1 MDRNREARRAT
12 SIVGSNGFNKRRHR
26 TNSLRDS
33 PDEEGGIELQESAR
47 LRERVKKDRDRER
60 ERERERERDLRERE
74 RERDLRERSSRSSSK
89 RRRAERLA
97 TNRDDI
103 GGDETTDESFNE
115 DDDEE
120 DEHTATAAAAVRSF
134 PPPQTAAAGS
144 ISNHHHHNQNHSF
157 STSFSQQ
164 HSSSSGNIMSSNNN
178 HLQHRKSFPLSS
190 SSAKVLRAPPVWKSG
205 DEMISASVPR
215 KARSASTKRLHD
227 WISSSSNNNSS
238 GGGVEQNPGQVS
250 DSPVGQAPVSASPP
264 LQIPAAAAAPLSP
277 SSSNASARK
286 KLKTSI
292 SNPGQKLKPPQK
304 VSSSSKPSSSNPEEL
319 EIEIAEVLYGLMT
332 QSQGPSSSSKKED
345 SREVKNSEAN
355 TSSPLS
361 AVAPKRKRP
370 RQIPENSVYRDPV
383 PAKPGAEQ
391 MPKIEILSP
400 NLEKISGSGGEI
412 GYEMGGNSVISQ
424 AEPPVPAASEST
436 KLDLELNSVVEELR
450 ENRDLVAK
458 EEVTSPKEKES
469 PALRTLRTE
478 NSSNMDLQSTTVIK
492 ENLVSLMENRKEEK
506 FEIDLMA
513 PPPQVRSS
521 PERDNKIASKA
532 STVDPKPIF
541 SIDDALS
548 VPKNKE
554 DEKGSTNV
562 AAEEK
567 KGTGLIEEAES
578 HKEIESKGRN
588 IDLHLDLEKSDRDG
602 CAGFNST
609 VNKSQPQIHKQMP
622 FKPTKEEPPT
632 DKSGHVTSSL
642 PLPLPMPMSVANWPG
657 GLSPMGYM
665 APLQGVVS
673 MDGSGVTPSH
683 MQPLFSQPR
692 PKRCA
697 THCHIARNIHCLQ
710 QYMKMNPFWPGPT
723 PPPASLFGSTRPPA
737 HDPNVNVTV
746 RGGNNNNPDNKA
758 HSPNHSGKEKIS
770 QPNINSDSS
779 QRKQQQILIQQPLP
793 PSVSPPNL
801 LGPTFIFPL
810 NHQQQQAAAA
820 RPSSAKSPAAS
831 SASSAA
837 AATSAAAA
845 AAAAMSF
852 NYPNM
857 APANETQYVAI
868 MQNNGYP
875 FPMPAVGPP
884 PNYRGPAMP
893 LFNGSFYS
901 PQMIHPSQLL
911 QQNASAP
918 SNSSSSQKHLQ
929 SQQQQNPSSNKTQP
943 PQQYAQHQSRPRHH
957 LEGDQDNN
965 SSPSTN
971 DSSSRGYRPPMSM
984 YGQNFAMMH
993 PQNFALMT
1001 HPPPPQNEK
1010 KGAHQASKGG
1020 GEPLP
1025 QHSFAMSFGPVNG
1038 TSGDMMTS
1046 SMAQNQTMFQNSAQ
1060 NMMISSMAAHKKSF
1074 RISDDGK
1081 SGSADSS
1088 GKAALGGGGGGGGG
1102 QSIAFTRGDSPVSSI
1117 QANNSVIESSARSLN
1132 NASSSAHSSRA
1143 VAAANVVG
1151 PTSVQNA
1158 HIAQLHHHQQQQ
1170 QQQLQQLQQQ
1180 QMMQF
1185 KQQQHQLAASR
1196 SKVVPPPTNNTAGSN
1211 NNNIY
1216 SDQLNLS
1223 SSTMAAKFQ
1232 NAQNHVQ
1239 SNTSSNGGAQ
1249 SPQWRSSTTKTPSSL
1264 AVPPPTTTAT
1274 TTLKN
1279 IPQHQQ
1285 HSRNQPQLMHTQI
1298 SFSGGSNQKPPSAS
1312 PQGGQGPP
1320 PPSSPMMVG
1329 GSPTT
1334 SSVSKGGPGG
1344 SPRTTSSAS
1353 TSNKTGQGSSY
1364 SVQSIMPNQRSPSIL
1379 GNPNV
1384 TSSSSS
1390 APKAQMPKT
1399 MQQTQMF
1406 FSNMYS
1412 QSQPP
1417 HSTSNSPNA
1426 SGPGPYYTQRRRQD
1440 QLAPGSA
1447 PTPAVG
1453 PTSANTNDP
1462 AIAIAAAT
1470 KGGGGGGLPPSQ
1482 GVMHAMLP
1490 AGFSYVHPVPAAV
1503 PAKPSEQKQTVG

>member
-1 MDRNREARRAT
+1 
-12 SIVGSNGFNKRRHR
+12 
-26 TNSLRDS
+26 
-33 PDEEGGIELQESAR
+33 
-47 LRERVKKDRDRER
+47 
-60 ERERERERDLRERE
+60 
-74 RERDLRERSSRSSSK
+74 
-89 RRRAERLA
+89 
-97 TNRDDI
+97 
-103 GGDETTDESFNE
+103 
-115 DDDEE
+115 
-120 DEHTATAAAAVRSF
+120 
-134 PPPQTAAAGS
+134 
-144 ISNHHHHNQNHSF
+144 
-157 STSFSQQ
+157 
-164 HSSSSGNIMSSNNN
+164 MS
-178 HLQHRKSFPLSS
+178 
-190 SSAKVLRAPPVWKSG
+190 
-205 DEMISASVPR
+205 
-215 KARSASTKRLHD
+215 
-227 WISSSSNNNSS
+227 
-238 GGGVEQNPGQVS
+238 
-250 DSPVGQAPVSASPP
+250 
-264 LQIPAAAAAPLSP
+264 
-277 SSSNASARK
+277 
-286 KLKTSI
+286 
-292 SNPGQKLKPPQK
+292 
-304 VSSSSKPSSSNPEEL
+304 
-319 EIEIAEVLYGLMT
+319 Y
-332 QSQGPSSSSKKED
+332 
-345 SREVKNSEAN
+345 
-355 TSSPLS
+355 
-361 AVAPKRKRP
+361 
-370 RQIPENSVYRDPV
+370 
-383 PAKPGAEQ
+383 
-391 MPKIEILSP
+391 
-400 NLEKISGSGGEI
+400 
-412 GYEMGGNSVISQ
+412 
-424 AEPPVPAASEST
+424 
-436 KLDLELNSVVEELR
+436 
-450 ENRDLVAK
+450 
-458 EEVTSPKEKES
+458 
-469 PALRTLRTE
+469 
-478 NSSNMDLQSTTVIK
+478 
-492 ENLVSLMENRKEEK
+492 
-506 FEIDLMA
+506 
-513 PPPQVRSS
+513 
-521 PERDNKIASKA
+521 
-532 STVDPKPIF
+532 
-541 SIDDALS
+541 
-548 VPKNKE
+548 
-554 DEKGSTNV
+554 
-562 AAEEK
+562 
-567 KGTGLIEEAES
+567 
-578 HKEIESKGRN
+578 
-588 IDLHLDLEKSDRDG
+588 
-602 CAGFNST
+602 
-609 VNKSQPQIHKQMP
+609 
-622 FKPTKEEPPT
+622 
-632 DKSGHVTSSL
+632 
-642 PLPLPMPMSVANWPG
+642 
-657 GLSPMGYM
+657 
-665 APLQGVVS
+665 
-673 MDGSGVTPSH
+673 
-683 MQPLFSQPR
+683 
-692 PKRCA
+692 
-697 THCHIARNIHCLQ
+697 
-710 QYMKMNPFWPGPT
+710 
-723 PPPASLFGSTRPPA
+723 
-737 HDPNVNVTV
+737 
-746 RGGNNNNPDNKA
+746 
-758 HSPNHSGKEKIS
+758 
-770 QPNINSDSS
+770 
-779 QRKQQQILIQQPLP
+779 
-793 PSVSPPNL
+793 
-801 LGPTFIFPL
+801 
-810 NHQQQQAAAA
+810 
-820 RPSSAKSPAAS
+820 
-831 SASSAA
+831 
-837 AATSAAAA
+837 
-845 AAAAMSF
+845 

-918 SNSSSSQKHLQ
+918 SNSLSSQKHLQ
-929 SQQQQNPSSNKTQP
+929 SQQQQQQQNPSSNKTPP
-943 PQQYAQHQSRPRHH
+943 PQQYAQHQTRPRHH

-971 DSSSRGYRPPMSM
+971 DSTTRGYRPPMSM

-993 PQNFALMT
+993 PQNFAMMT

-1010 KGAHQASKGG
+1010 KGAHQGSKGG
-1020 GEPLP
+1020 GESLP

-1038 TSGDMMTS
+1038 SSGGDMMTS

-1088 GKAALGGGGGGGGG
+1088 GKTALGGGGGGGG
-1102 QSIAFTRGDSPVSSI
+1102 QSIAFTRADSPVNSSI

-1143 VAAANVVG
+1143 VAATNVVG

-1170 QQQLQQLQQQ
+1170 QQQLQHLQQQ

-1185 KQQQHQLAASR
+1185 KQQHHQLAASR
-1196 SKVVPPPTNNTAGSN
+1196 SKVVPPPANHTAGSNN

-1232 NAQNHVQ
+1232 NAQNLVH

-1264 AVPPPTTTAT
+1264 AAPPPTTTAA

-1298 SFSGGSNQKPPSAS
+1298 SFSGGGSNQKPPSAS
-1312 PQGGQGPP
+1312 PQGGQAPP

-1417 HSTSNSPNA
+1417 HSTGNSPNT

-1440 QLAPGSA
+1440 QLTPGGAPA
-1447 PTPAVG
+1447 AVG

-1462 AIAIAAAT
+1462 AMAIAAAT
-1470 KGGGGGGLPPSQ
+1470 KGGGGGLPSSQ

-1503 PAKPSEQKQTVG
+1503 QAKPSEQKQTAGNDNLHQWQPEKK

>member
-810 NHQQQQAAAA
+810 NHQQQQ
-820 RPSSAKSPAAS
+820 
-831 SASSAA
+831 
-837 AATSAAAA
+837 
-845 AAAAMSF
+845 
-852 NYPNM
+852 
-857 APANETQYVAI
+857 
-868 MQNNGYP
+868 
-875 FPMPAVGPP
+875 
-884 PNYRGPAMP
+884 
-893 LFNGSFYS
+893 
-901 PQMIHPSQLL
+901 
-911 QQNASAP
+911 
-918 SNSSSSQKHLQ
+918 
-929 SQQQQNPSSNKTQP
+929 
-943 PQQYAQHQSRPRHH
+943 
-957 LEGDQDNN
+957 
-965 SSPSTN
+965 
-971 DSSSRGYRPPMSM
+971 
-984 YGQNFAMMH
+984 
-993 PQNFALMT
+993 
-1001 HPPPPQNEK
+1001 
-1010 KGAHQASKGG
+1010 
-1020 GEPLP
+1020 
-1025 QHSFAMSFGPVNG
+1025 
-1038 TSGDMMTS
+1038 
-1046 SMAQNQTMFQNSAQ
+1046 
-1060 NMMISSMAAHKKSF
+1060 
-1074 RISDDGK
+1074 
-1081 SGSADSS
+1081 
-1088 GKAALGGGGGGGGG
+1088 
-1102 QSIAFTRGDSPVSSI
+1102 
-1117 QANNSVIESSARSLN
+1117 
-1132 NASSSAHSSRA
+1132 
-1143 VAAANVVG
+1143 
-1151 PTSVQNA
+1151 
-1158 HIAQLHHHQQQQ
+1158 

-1503 PAKPSEQKQTVG
+1503 PAKPSEQKQTVGNENLHQWQPEKK

>member
-1 MDRNREARRAT
+1 
-12 SIVGSNGFNKRRHR
+12 
-26 TNSLRDS
+26 
-33 PDEEGGIELQESAR
+33 
-47 LRERVKKDRDRER
+47 
-60 ERERERERDLRERE
+60 
-74 RERDLRERSSRSSSK
+74 
-89 RRRAERLA
+89 
-97 TNRDDI
+97 
-103 GGDETTDESFNE
+103 
-115 DDDEE
+115 
-120 DEHTATAAAAVRSF
+120 
-134 PPPQTAAAGS
+134 
-144 ISNHHHHNQNHSF
+144 
-157 STSFSQQ
+157 
-164 HSSSSGNIMSSNNN
+164 
-178 HLQHRKSFPLSS
+178 
-190 SSAKVLRAPPVWKSG
+190 
-205 DEMISASVPR
+205 
-215 KARSASTKRLHD
+215 
-227 WISSSSNNNSS
+227 
-238 GGGVEQNPGQVS
+238 
-250 DSPVGQAPVSASPP
+250 
-264 LQIPAAAAAPLSP
+264 
-277 SSSNASARK
+277 
-286 KLKTSI
+286 
-292 SNPGQKLKPPQK
+292 
-304 VSSSSKPSSSNPEEL
+304 
-319 EIEIAEVLYGLMT
+319 MT

-345 SREVKNSEAN
+345 SREANRLNSEAN
-355 TSSPLS
+355 NSSPLS

-370 RQIPENSVYRDPV
+370 RQIPENSVYRDAV
-383 PAKPGAEQ
+383 PAKPMAEQ

-400 NLEKISGSGGEI
+400 NLEKISGSGGGI

-424 AEPPVPAASEST
+424 VELPVKSASEST
-436 KLDLELNSVVEELR
+436 KVDLELNSVVEESR

-469 PALRTLRTE
+469 PALRTE

-492 ENLVSLMENRKEEK
+492 ENLVSQMENRKEEK

-521 PERDNKIASKA
+521 PERENKIASKA
-532 STVDPKPIF
+532 STVDPKPIS
-541 SIDDALS
+541 SIDDAVS
-548 VPKNKE
+548 ASKNKE

-578 HKEIESKGRN
+578 HKEIENKGRN
-588 IDLHLDLEKSDRDG
+588 IDLHLDLEKHDRDG
-602 CAGFNST
+602 CAGINST

-657 GLSPMGYM
+657 GLPPMGYM

-710 QYMKMNPFWPGPT
+710 QFMKMNPFWPGPT
-723 PPPASLFGSTRPPA
+723 PPPSSLFGSTRPLA
-737 HDPNVNVTV
+737 QDPNANVTV

-758 HSPNHSGKEKIS
+758 HSPNHSGKDKNS

-793 PSVSPPNL
+793 PSVSPTNL

-837 AATSAAAA
+837 AATSVAAAA
-845 AAAAMSF
+845 AAAAMSY

-918 SNSSSSQKHLQ
+918 SNSLSSQKHLQ
-929 SQQQQNPSSNKTQP
+929 SQQQQQQQNPSSNKTPP
-943 PQQYAQHQSRPRHH
+943 PQQYAQHQTRPRHH

-971 DSSSRGYRPPMSM
+971 DSTTRGYRPPMSM

-993 PQNFALMT
+993 PQNFAMMT

-1010 KGAHQASKGG
+1010 KGAHQGSKGG
-1020 GEPLP
+1020 GESLP

-1038 TSGDMMTS
+1038 SSGGDMMTS

-1088 GKAALGGGGGGGGG
+1088 GKTALGGGGGGGG
-1102 QSIAFTRGDSPVSSI
+1102 QSIAFTRADSPVNSSI

-1143 VAAANVVG
+1143 VAATNVVG

-1170 QQQLQQLQQQ
+1170 QQQLQHLQQQ

-1185 KQQQHQLAASR
+1185 KQQHHQLAASR
-1196 SKVVPPPTNNTAGSN
+1196 SKVVPPPANHTAGSNN

-1232 NAQNHVQ
+1232 NAQNLVH

-1264 AVPPPTTTAT
+1264 AAPPPTTTAA

-1298 SFSGGSNQKPPSAS
+1298 SFSGGGSNQKPPSAS
-1312 PQGGQGPP
+1312 PQGGQAPP

-1417 HSTSNSPNA
+1417 HSTGNSPNT

-1440 QLAPGSA
+1440 QLTPGGAPA
-1447 PTPAVG
+1447 AVG

-1462 AIAIAAAT
+1462 AMAIAAAT
-1470 KGGGGGGLPPSQ
+1470 KGGGGGLPSSQ

-1503 PAKPSEQKQTVG
+1503 QAKPSEQKQTAGNDNLHQWQPEKK